1 MKDME
6 DDLKDADDIK
16 RAKKIIEDLDSS
28 EPLSA
33 CGMFQITRGT
43 LTSMISTSITYLII
57 LVQFKISFM

>member
-1 MKDME
+1 ME

-43 LTSMISTSITYLII
+43 LTSMIFPTSIFLH
-57 LVQFKISFM
+57 F